1 MSIISTSV
9 NRIFSKNKLTVNI
22 EKQIPRG
29 KKMWVFDKSGNKV
42 HPENKTS
49 L

>member
-1 MSIISTSV
+1 MSLHQEIAYFLKINWPV
-9 NRIFSKNKLTVNI
+9 KI
-22 EKQIPRG
+22 EKQIPQG
-29 KKMWVFDKSGNKV
+29 KKMWVFDKSGKKV